1 MQCQR
6 VLKQYGQNRK
16 PCQES
21 VLSDIEQ
28 AIQKELTGSGSL
40 LGYRGMWHKLKHS
53 YHLTVKR
60 LDIMYL

>member
-1 MQCQR
+1 MVKTEPR
-6 VLKQYGQNRK
+6 
-16 PCQES
+16 QES

-40 LGYRGMWHKLKHS
+40 LGYQGMWHKLKHS